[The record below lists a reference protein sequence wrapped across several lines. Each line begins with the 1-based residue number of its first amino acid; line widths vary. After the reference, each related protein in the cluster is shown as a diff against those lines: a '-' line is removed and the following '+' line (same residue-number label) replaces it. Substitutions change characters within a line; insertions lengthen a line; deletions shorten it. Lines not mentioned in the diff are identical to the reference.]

1 MSLGAILGQMLQQG
15 MAGPAQ
21 GRMRQGAGAAS
32 GGAEDILGALLG
44 GGGQSG
50 AAQGAG
56 GLGDLLGAVLGGAQ
70 GGAQGGMQGGGRG
83 ASGIDAM
90 GSLGRTR

>member
-32 GGAEDILGALLG
+32 GGVEDFLGALLG

-70 GGAQGGMQGGGRG
+70 GGMQGGGRG